1 MYTAFSFKGSLLAI
15 RLENKTQSTDY
26 LLRHWL
32 HGCLVSYSLVW
43 PGIHC
48 VAAAAWSF
56 WLSCAYRPS
65 IGYTGLL
72 RPACLIPFQ
81 TKVKIHILKVL
92 LLYLETKT
100 VFINAFLKFILF
112 FFITCPDFY
121 FRKNRREFRESSIT
135 HVALCLCNVCT

>member
-1 MYTAFSFKGSLLAI
+1 MHGVSDSPVPTAQA
-15 RLENKTQSTDY
+15 Q
-26 LLRHWL
+26 
-32 HGCLVSYSLVW
+32 
-43 PGIHC
+43 
-48 VAAAAWSF
+48 
-56 WLSCAYRPS
+56 
-65 IGYTGLL
+65 GYTGLL